1 MQNGKGK
8 GKNIIIAAL
17 IIAICA
23 MSVSY
28 AILAQALTINGTAN
42 IDANWDVKFTR
53 IVTGDLDNAT
63 VVGTPTA
70 SGTSATFEVDLE
82 EPGASAEF
90 DITVEN
96 KGTIDAVLASITG
109 VDTANAAEPVQIQYT
124 VSGVDVGDS
133 LLVNGSDVFHVT
145 VTWVASETE
154 IDEIPDEKTKTATIT
169 LNYKQKTA

>member
-1 MQNGKGK
+1 MQNKGK

-23 MSVSY
+23 MSVGY

-42 IDANWDVKFTR
+42 IDAQWDIRFTR

-82 EPGASAEF
+82 EPGATAEF

-109 VDTANAAEPVQIQYT
+109 VETANTAEPVEIQYEVT
-124 VSGVDVGDS
+124 GVEVGDS

-145 VTWVASETE
+145 VTWDAGDTDVTVLPEET
-154 IDEIPDEKTKTATIT
+154 TKTATIT

>member
-1 MQNGKGK
+1 MQNK

-17 IIAICA
+17 IIAMCA
-23 MSVSY
+23 MSVGY

-42 IDANWDVKFTR
+42 IDANWDIRFTR

-70 SGTSATFEVDLE
+70 SGTSATFEVNLE

-109 VDTANAAEPVQIQYT
+109 VDTANVTEPVEVQYEVT
-124 VSGVDVGDS
+124 GVDVGDS

-145 VTWVASETE
+145 VTWDIGDTDVTELPEET
-154 IDEIPDEKTKTATIT
+154 TKTATIT